1 MAQTLTRL
9 LLIVI
14 VASLLAVQPRTGYAA
29 PWGQTDAP
37 THEVQPGE
45 TLSEVAKEYGVTLDR
60 LMLFNGIVDADAVMA
75 GQRLLLPPEAVVV
88 TSAGA
93 PTPAAAITISNAGT
107 VSTTVTISTTVTVST
122 TGADDMSTAP
132 VGAAAAPSATSRNR
146 RYTVESGDTLAGIA
160 ARTGV
165 DARALAALNPD
176 VDESSL
182 RAGQTL
188 ILPAT
193 VADLA
198 VADLAVADLTG
209 TDRQAPSPGTQM
221 TVAAGDS
228 LSAIAA
234 RTGVGLPEL
243 MRANALVNPDDLVAG
258 QALVIPPAPD
268 TADAQTED
276 ASPDTHVGPARR
288 GFYSYTVRPGD
299 TLSEIAKAFNTPML
313 AILEYNDLPDTE
325 TVYAGLDLRIP
336 FGAPPLPMAAPPVPH
351 SGTSFLV
358 SLSRQQ
364 CWLFHGDTAVRTWN
378 CSTGYGEWI
387 TRTGTFAV
395 QTKLEMA
402 KSGAYR
408 LDMPYWLGIYDVGAY
423 ENGIHGIP
431 ISWDTNEKLWD
442 GLIGQPATF
451 GCAMLG
457 DEDAAE
463 LFDIAYLGM
472 PVHIIP

>member
-1 MAQTLTRL
+1 MVQTLTRL
-9 LLIVI
+9 LLIVT
-14 VASLLAVQPRTGYAA
+14 VASLLAVQPRPGHAA
-29 PWGQTDAP
+29 PRGQTDAP

-45 TLSEVAKEYGVTLDR
+45 TLSEIAKEYGVTLER
-60 LMLFNGIVDADAVMA
+60 LMLFNGVDDADAVMA
-75 GQRLLLPPEAVVV
+75 GQRLILPPEAIV
-88 TSAGA
+88 TPPV
-93 PTPAAAITISNAGT
+93 PTTTPTITASVTMSDAVTIPDSAAIDPSLAPN
-107 VSTTVTISTTVTVST
+107 VS
-122 TGADDMSTAP
+122 P
-132 VGAAAAPSATSRNR
+132 AAAPSATARNR

-165 DARALAALNPD
+165 DVRALAALNPD
-176 VDESSL
+176 VDDSRL
-182 RAGQTL
+182 RAGQEL

-193 VADLA
+193 A
-198 VADLAVADLTG
+198 ADLTAG
-209 TDRQAPSPGTQM
+209 LPAADRQGGAPTTQM
-221 TVAAGDS
+221 TVAPGDS

-234 RTGVGLPEL
+234 RTGVSLPDL
-243 MRANALVNPDDLVAG
+243 MRANALVNRDDLVAG
-258 QALVIPPAPD
+258 QTLLIPSTPVA
-268 TADAQTED
+268 TAAQADDA
-276 ASPDTHVGPARR
+276 APDTHVGPARR

-395 QTKLEMA
+395 QTKLDMA

-408 LDMPYWLGIYDVGAY
+408 LDMPYWLGIYDVGEY

-463 LFDIAYLGM
+463 LYKIAYLGM